1 MAISTEVLNTTY
13 RQLKGPLIDTFMRR
27 TPLLDTLMSNNRV
40 RQNIDGGTTI
50 ERAIMTGSPAQ
61 GRGIFNGTELLNLT
75 RNKRTEQLKVEPHRL
90 AAAIAIPNRELAQ
103 NDGPL
108 AVMRLIE
115 KYPEAFMKSTDR
127 CLEAFFLSGAAP
139 TGNHAFNT
147 TALSGFL
154 TLNGNFSAG
163 SLTGTLNGLLDTRTP
178 AQQTADAQSVQS
190 LVKDEA
196 KFYYN
201 QFKAISS
208 YSAEGLKK
216 IGQVI
221 RLAGHYGVEGS
232 PTLGFMDPDSMTNL
246 EDSKRGHV
254 RVQLVDDEQEK
265 SDLHTITHNG
275 VTFHESLDLDR
286 TLTVFS
292 GTPLADGGGYVLNPA
307 YFEMSVLQEAELSD
321 FEDMIASQDV
331 VVSKF
336 QFHANLICTNLVAQG
351 CFSGSA
357 L

>member
-27 TPLLDTLMSNNRV
+27 TPLLDTLMKNNRV

-61 GRGIFNGTELLNLT
+61 GRGIYNGTELLNLT

-127 CLEAFFLSGAAP
+127 CLESFFLSGAAP
-139 TGNHAFNT
+139 TGNHSFNT

-154 TLNGNFSAG
+154 TLNGLFG
-163 SLTGTLNGLLDTRTP
+163 SGTLTGTTNGLLDFLAPP
-178 AQQTADAQSVQS
+178 AQTGAANTVQS
-190 LVKDEA
+190 LEKSEA
-196 KFYYN
+196 QFYYN
-201 QFKAISS
+201 QYKSISS
-208 YSAEGLKK
+208 WSAEGLKK
-216 IGQVI
+216 LGQVI
-221 RLAGHYGVEGS
+221 RLCGHYGVEGS

-286 TLTVFS
+286 ALAVFN
-292 GTPLADGGGYVLNPA
+292 GTAMANGGGYVLNPA
-307 YFEMSVLQEAELSD
+307 YFEFSVLQEAELSD

>member
-13 RQLKGPLIDTFMRR
+13 RQLKGPLVDTFMRR
-27 TPLLDTLMSNNRV
+27 TPLLDTLMKNNRV
-40 RQNIDGGTTI
+40 RQNMDGGTTI
-50 ERAIMTGSPAQ
+50 ERAIMTGSPAT
-61 GRGIFNGTELLNLT
+61 GRGIYNGTELLNLT

-139 TGNHAFNT
+139 SGNHSFNT

-154 TLNGNFSAG
+154 TLNGLFSSG
-163 SLTGTLNGLLDTRTP
+163 TLTGTTNGLLGFDTP
-178 AQQTADAQSVQS
+178 ANQTGTSVQS
-190 LVKDEA
+190 LNKDEA

-201 QFKAISS
+201 QFEAISS
-208 YSAEGLKK
+208 WTSEGLKK
-216 IGQVI
+216 LGQVI
-221 RLAGHYGVEGS
+221 RRCGHYSVEGA

-286 TLTVFS
+286 TLAVFNGTV
-292 GTPLADGGGYVLNPA
+292 LADGGGYVLNPA
-307 YFEMSVLQEAELSD
+307 YFEFSVIEEAELSD

-336 QFHANLICTNLVAQG
+336 KFHAGLINTNPVTQG